1 MASTRLDGDGVA
13 VDASGLACASGG
25 LGCQMGEREG
35 LMPFDVG
42 AFMSG
47 LILGGLLGA
56 IFMLWKLRGY

>member
-1 MASTRLDGDGVA
+1 VA
-13 VDASGLACASGG
+13 
-25 LGCQMGEREG
+25 EREG